1 MATWAEI
8 NQQILTAGRNGQDI
22 VRRAK
27 LAELQLITGR
37 PVIIYAVEMFNRR
50 KIEAAGGEISIDLTD
65 KEGFKEAL
73 GGIDGDNLDVILHSP
88 GGSPEATE
96 TIVKLLRSRFQN
108 IRFLIP
114 NIAKSAATMLAMSGN
129 EIVVGDDAELGP
141 TDPQMVIKGHLSP
154 AHAILKQ
161 FKDARKDLSQNS
173 EFLTAWLPILEQYG
187 PSLLVECDNAIRLT
201 ETLVK
206 TWLTSYMFQGQRNA
220 ARKAALVSRF
230 LANKKHLSHGRAI
243 PIEELQNKG
252 VNIKKAAD
260 CTPSLSVILQDINL
274 VVLQTFSITG
284 AFKIFENSL
293 GKGFYRVVQQQV
305 IQLPMTPFQQE
316 PANDPPEN
324 LRL

>member
-8 NQQILTAGRNGQDI
+8 NEQITAAGRNGQDI

-27 LAELQLITGR
+27 LAELQSITGR
-37 PVIIYAVEMFNRR
+37 PVILYAVEMFNRR
-50 KIEAAGGEISIDLTD
+50 KIDAAGGEITIDLTD

-73 GGIDGDNLDVILHSP
+73 KEIEGNNIDVILHSP

-114 NIAKSAATMLAMSGN
+114 NIAKSAATMLVMSGN
-129 EIVVGDDAELGP
+129 EIVIGDDAELGP
-141 TDPQMVIKGHLSP
+141 TDPQMVIKGRLNP

-161 FKDARKDLSQNS
+161 FDNARKDLSQNS

-187 PSLLVECDNAIRLT
+187 PSLLVECDNAIKLT

-220 ARKAALVSRF
+220 ARKAAFVSRF

-243 PIEELQNKG
+243 SVEELQRKG
-252 VNIKKAAD
+252 VNIKKAVD
-260 CTPSLSVILQDINL
+260 CSPSLSIILQDINL
-274 VVLQTFSITG
+274 VVLQTFAITG
-284 AFKIFENSL
+284 VFKIFENSL

-305 IQLPMTPFQQE
+305 IQLPMTALQQM
-316 PANDPPEN
+316 PPRTPPQN
-324 LRL
+324 PQP